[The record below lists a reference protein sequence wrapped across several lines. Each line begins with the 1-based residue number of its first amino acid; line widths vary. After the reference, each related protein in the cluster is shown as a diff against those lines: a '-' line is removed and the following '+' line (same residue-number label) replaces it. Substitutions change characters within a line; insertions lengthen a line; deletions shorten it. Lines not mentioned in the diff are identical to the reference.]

1 MDLSPNIIRKSEVST
16 RIINLASDLQIWL
29 RREHRI
35 NDHFFDGLGC
45 RRVFNW
51 YSDKRSI
58 SRVRTSFV
66 VVYTLMQA
74 EARIAELIYL
84 VCVFDIVT
92 NLVFNHPGRVDKTV
106 GVSLYRFIDQQ

>member
-1 MDLSPNIIRKSEVST
+1 M
-16 RIINLASDLQIWL
+16 
-29 RREHRI
+29 
-35 NDHFFDGLGC
+35 
-45 RRVFNW
+45 
-51 YSDKRSI
+51 
-58 SRVRTSFV
+58 
-66 VVYTLMQA
+66 VVYALMQA